1 MGVAVDDRFE
11 IEARGR
17 TDVGMKRRINEDVF
31 VLDPEHGIYLVADG
45 MGGHAA
51 GEVASRVA
59 AEEIMRIF
67 QEGLSG
73 EETTWS
79 EHWDPSRSATAN
91 RLVDAVVAGHHRVT
105 DVMNGDLELRGMGTT
120 VVVAVHRP
128 GERRLVLCHVG
139 DSRAYRLRSGE
150 LQLLTSDHSWVHE
163 QVEAGFLTEEAA
175 RTHPLKN
182 VVTRALGGGTHVAV
196 DLIEIPVGAGDRFLL
211 CSDGLTGMVS
221 DEEITNALS
230 SPRTLEQIVRGL
242 VDLANERGGV
252 DNITAIMVEV
262 RSADAPAPSG
272 GPSGGEHEKT
282 TVSLRTEPK
291 PEDDITPTGG
301 MEIPDLTGHPTPP
314 SLPAG
319 PVAPAAPAA
328 PGTPETPEPKA

>member
-1 MGVAVDDRFE
+1 VGVAVDDRFE

-79 EHWDPSRSATAN
+79 EHWDPNRSATAN

-105 DVMNGDLELRGMGTT
+105 DVMNGDSELRGMGTT

-182 VVTRALGGGTHVAV
+182 VVTQALGGTSEPRV
-196 DLIEIPVGAGDRFLL
+196 DVLETGIEDGDLFLL
-211 CSDGLTGMVS
+211 CSDGLNSMLTD
-221 DEEITNALS
+221 DEIAGLLEAAEPLDEICQRLVNA
-230 SPRTLEQIVRGL
+230 
-242 VDLANERGGV
+242 ANQRGGN
-252 DNITAIMVEV
+252 DNISVV
-262 RSADAPAPSG
+262 L
-272 GPSGGEHEKT
+272 
-282 TVSLRTEPK
+282 LRPRR
-291 PEDDITPTGG
+291 
-301 MEIPDLTGHPTPP
+301 L
-314 SLPAG
+314 
-319 PVAPAAPAA
+319 AAPAA
-328 PGTPETPEPKA
+328 SGP